1 MYLLLFFLRGEP
13 FDRGLVH
20 SIESVIIEWT
30 HQIQSVLKRN
40 SAQPLLEGHNPG
52 PLVELDFWKARAAN
66 LECIFEQVSITST
79 AEIDSISINCYL
91 FIHNIA
97 VSKFLL
103 NKRHCFNIT
112 QLHDVKVRR
121 MAELLEKTQSSYF
134 PAFKKIFKD
143 VVAGK
148 FFLVF

>member
-1 MYLLLFFLRGEP
+1 MLKDHYISLAFLRGEP

-79 AEIDSISINCYL
+79 AKINCTSINYYL
-91 FIHNIA
+91 FIHNIV
-97 VSKFLL
+97 VSKFSI
-103 NKRHCFNIT
+103 NKSVH
-112 QLHDVKVRR
+112 
-121 MAELLEKTQSSYF
+121 
-134 PAFKKIFKD
+134 
-143 VVAGK
+143 
-148 FFLVF
+148 

>member
-1 MYLLLFFLRGEP
+1 MHVRGLVASEINPPLTLIIGTLRLEYECEIGYDYDFSDIMLILFNLIITFYTTLITEVFFLIWSATDEVTDHNTVCLFRGEP

-66 LECIFEQVSITST
+66 LECIFEQVRS
-79 AEIDSISINCYL
+79 
-91 FIHNIA
+91 
-97 VSKFLL
+97 
-103 NKRHCFNIT
+103 
-112 QLHDVKVRR
+112 
-121 MAELLEKTQSSYF
+121 
-134 PAFKKIFKD
+134 
-143 VVAGK
+143 
-148 FFLVF
+148 

>member
-1 MYLLLFFLRGEP
+1 MYPDKLLKWLRVFNVKDHYGNCVCCLFLRGEP

-66 LECIFEQVSITST
+66 LECIFEQVSYDNISYENYSTSV
-79 AEIDSISINCYL
+79 NKYL
-91 FIHNIA
+91 FMHNC
-97 VSKFLL
+97 S
-103 NKRHCFNIT
+103 
-112 QLHDVKVRR
+112 
-121 MAELLEKTQSSYF
+121 
-134 PAFKKIFKD
+134 
-143 VVAGK
+143 
-148 FFLVF
+148 FLVFNIK

>member
-1 MYLLLFFLRGEP
+1 MLHVVLLMKRQGHLNFYEYMPVYLNSPQISYWNGAHFILKDHLCISCCFFLRGEP

-91 FIHNIA
+91 FY
-97 VSKFLL
+97 
-103 NKRHCFNIT
+103 T
-112 QLHDVKVRR
+112 QYCSF
-121 MAELLEKTQSSYF
+121 Q
-134 PAFKKIFKD
+134 
-143 VVAGK
+143 
-148 FFLVF
+148 VFTK

>member
-1 MYLLLFFLRGEP
+1 MYLLLLVLRGEP

-79 AEIDSISINCYL
+79 AKLDITSVNYYL
-91 FIHNIA
+91 FIHNIV
-97 VSKFLL
+97 VSKFLTD
-103 NKRHCFNIT
+103 CFNIHVT

-143 VVAGK
+143 VVAGR